1 MPWVSD
7 SIGAS
12 CRGAGIVRPCRAEEV
27 PRTRSRGV
35 APGWHA
41 PRPWRVNLAEFS
53 IGENCYGPIYETGS
67 STLSSQLPAMHNRA
81 ESAYTV
87 ASPLRRIAAEKFR
100 EEPPLTSSVVETK
113 VNRNSPEYE
122 KNTRRLVDLV
132 TEIKNQEIAIQ
143 QGGGAKAIESQHK
156 KGRLTARERIAKLID
171 PDTQFFELGIYA
183 AYEMYEEWGGAPGA
197 GTVTGLAKVCGR
209 TFMLIANDATVKAGA
224 FFPITAKKVIR
235 AQNIAIE
242 NHIPTIYL
250 VDSAGVFL
258 PLQEDV
264 FPDTDDFGR
273 VFRNNAVMSAMGIS
287 QIAAIMGMCVAGGG
301 YLPVMCDHVLMT
313 DGSGLFLAG
322 PALVQAAIG
331 QKISAEELGGAA
343 MHSAISGTVDFR
355 EPNEEACLTRIRS
368 IIGKWG
374 YRRQSPWD
382 RRKPVDPLLPA
393 EEMYGIYDSSPA
405 RPYDMKEILARVLDG
420 SRFDEYKAE
429 YGKTLVCGYGR
440 IGGFAV
446 GIVANQKLHAQA
458 TDHEGHKRVEFGGV
472 IYTESAEKAAR
483 FIMDCNQNLIP
494 LIFFHDVNGFMV
506 GRDAEWSGIIKAGA
520 KMVNAVSNSV
530 VPKITVIV
538 GGSFGAGHYAMCG
551 KAYDPRFVF
560 AWPTAR
566 YAVMSGDSA
575 AGTLV
580 EIKVKQLER
589 SGTKLSDE
597 DKKELYESVKR
608 TYDEQ
613 TDPRYGA
620 ARLWIDKIIDPIETR
635 DAIAQA
641 LEAAAL
647 NPDVPEFKVGVL
659 QT

>member
-1 MPWVSD
+1 MADRNEVSQ
-7 SIGAS
+7 
-12 CRGAGIVRPCRAEEV
+12 
-27 PRTRSRGV
+27 
-35 APGWHA
+35 
-41 PRPWRVNLAEFS
+41 
-53 IGENCYGPIYETGS
+53 S
-67 STLSSQLPAMHNRA
+67 SAATSLLPSKVDAT
-81 ESAYTV
+81 SA
-87 ASPLRRIAAEKFR
+87 KFEANMR
-100 EEPPLTSSVVETK
+100 FMA
-113 VNRNSPEYE
+113 
-122 KNTRRLVDLV
+122 DLV
-132 TEIKNQEIAIQ
+132 SQVRNEEEQIRE
-143 QGGGAKAIESQHK
+143 GGGAKAIESQHA
-156 KGRLTARERIAKLID
+156 KGRLTARERIQRLID
-171 PDTQFFELGIYA
+171 PGTFFELGIYA
-183 AYEMYEEWGGAPGA
+183 AYGMYEEWGGAPAA
-197 GTVTGLAKVCGR
+197 GVITGLARIHTRLV
-209 TFMLIANDATVKAGA
+209 MIIANDATVKAGA
-224 FFPITAKKVIR
+224 FFPMTAKKVIR
-235 AQNIAIE
+235 AQNIALE
-242 NHIPTIYL
+242 NRVPTIYL

-273 VFRNNAVMSAMGIS
+273 VFRNNAVMSAQGIP

-331 QKISAEELGGAA
+331 QKYSAEELGGAA
-343 MHSAISGTVDFR
+343 MHAAISGTVDYR
-355 EPNEEACLTRIRS
+355 EPDDEACVARIRS
-368 IIGKWG
+368 LVEKWG

-382 RRKPVDPLLPA
+382 RKKPEDPSLTA
-393 EEMYGIYDSSPA
+393 EEIYGIYDPSPA
-405 RPYDMKEILARVLDG
+405 RPYDMKEILARIVDVG
-420 SRFDEYKAE
+420 RFDEYKAE
-429 YGKTLVCGYGR
+429 YGKTLVCGYAR
-440 IGGFAV
+440 IGGFGV
-446 GIVANQKLHAQA
+446 GIVANQKLHAQQ

-494 LIFFHDVNGFMV
+494 LVFFHDVNGFMV

-560 AWPTAR
+560 AWPTAK

-575 AGTLV
+575 AGTLL
-580 EIKVKQLER
+580 EIKIKQQER
-589 SGTKLSDE
+589 SGKKLSE
-597 DKKELYESVKR
+597 EEEKELYDSVKR
-608 TYDEQ
+608 TYDNQ

-620 ARLWIDKIIDPIETR
+620 ARLWIDKIIDPVETR
-635 DAIAQA
+635 EAIVYA

>member
-1 MPWVSD
+1 LKAEGRGLSLRSD
-7 SIGAS
+7 AALLY
-12 CRGAGIVRPCRAEEV
+12 RKWFLA
-27 PRTRSRGV
+27 
-35 APGWHA
+35 APFMA
-41 PRPWRVNLAEFS
+41 DRIEFS
-53 IGENCYGPIYETGS
+53 TPS
-67 STLSSQLPAMHNRA
+67 
-81 ESAYTV
+81 
-87 ASPLRRIAAEKFR
+87 
-100 EEPPLTSSVVETK
+100 TSSVLETR
-113 VNRNSPEYE
+113 VDATSARFEANMRFLADMVSQVRNEEE
-122 KNTRRLVDLV
+122 KIR
-132 TEIKNQEIAIQ
+132 E
-143 QGGGAKAIESQHK
+143 GGGAKAIEGQHN
-156 KGRLTARERIAKLID
+156 KGRLTARERISLLVD
-171 PDTQFFELGIYA
+171 PGSFFEIGSFA
-183 AYEMYEEWGGAPGA
+183 AYGMYEEWGGAPSA
-197 GTVTGLAKVCGR
+197 GVITGLGR
-209 TFMLIANDATVKAGA
+209 IHTRLVMIIANDATVKAGA
-224 FFPITAKKVIR
+224 FFPMTSKKVIR

-242 NHIPTIYL
+242 NRIPTMYL

-273 VFRNNAVMSAMGIS
+273 VFRNNAVMSAMGIP

-331 QKISAEELGGAA
+331 QKVSAEELGGAA

-355 EPNEEACLTRIRS
+355 EPNDEACLARIRA
-368 IIGKWG
+368 IVEKWG

-382 RRKPVDPLLPA
+382 RRKPEEPALAA
-393 EEMYGIYDSSPA
+393 EEIYGIYDSSPG
-405 RPYDMKEILARVLDG
+405 RPYDMKEIIARIVDG
-420 SRFDEYKAE
+420 SRFDEYKPE
-429 YGKTLVCGYGR
+429 YGKTLVCGYAR

-446 GIVANQKLHAQA
+446 GVVANQKLHAQA
-458 TDHEGHKRVEFGGV
+458 TDHEGHKRMEFGGV

-494 LIFFHDVNGFMV
+494 LVFFHDVNGFMV

-530 VPKITVIV
+530 VPKITVIL

-551 KAYDPRFVF
+551 KAYDPRFLF

-575 AGTLV
+575 ASVLV
-580 EIKVKQLER
+580 EIKLKQLER
-589 SGTKLSDE
+589 GGKKLGEDE
-597 DKKELYESVKR
+597 KKELYEATKR

-620 ARLWIDKIIDPIETR
+620 ARLWIDKIIDPAETR
-635 DAIAQA
+635 DAITQA

>member
-1 MPWVSD
+1 MADRTD
-7 SIGAS
+7 STALTVNNVLTTKLDPS
-12 CRGAGIVRPCRAEEV
+12 SLRFESNMRA
-27 PRTRSRGV
+27 
-35 APGWHA
+35 
-41 PRPWRVNLAEFS
+41 LA
-53 IGENCYGPIYETGS
+53 
-67 STLSSQLPAMHNRA
+67 
-81 ESAYTV
+81 
-87 ASPLRRIAAEKFR
+87 
-100 EEPPLTSSVVETK
+100 
-113 VNRNSPEYE
+113 
-122 KNTRRLVDLV
+122 DLV
-132 TEIKNQEIAIQ
+132 AQVRNEEEKIRE
-143 QGGGAKAIESQHK
+143 GGGTKAIENQHSK
-156 KGRLTARERIAKLID
+156 ARLTARERIHLLAD
-171 PDTQFFELGIYA
+171 PGTFFELGAYA
-183 AYEMYEEWGGAPGA
+183 AHGMYEEWGGAPAA
-197 GTVTGLAKVCGR
+197 GVVTGLARIHTRLV
-209 TFMLIANDATVKAGA
+209 MLIVNDATVKAGA
-224 FFPITAKKVIR
+224 FFPMTAKKVIR

-242 NHIPTIYL
+242 NRIPTVYL

-273 VFRNNAVMSAMGIS
+273 VFRNNAVMSAMGIP

-301 YLPVMCDHVLMT
+301 YLPVMCDNVLMT

-343 MHSAISGTVDFR
+343 MHSAISGTIDFR
-355 EPNEEACLTRIRS
+355 EPNDEACLARIRS
-368 IIGKWG
+368 LVEKWG
-374 YRRQSPWD
+374 YRRRSLWD
-382 RRKPVDPLLPA
+382 RKQPVDPALTA
-393 EEMYGIYDSSPA
+393 EEIYGLSDASPA
-405 RPYDMKEILARVLDG
+405 RPYAMKEILARIVDE
-420 SRFDEYKAE
+420 SRFDEYKSE
-429 YGKTLVCGYGR
+429 YGKTLICGYAR

-446 GIVANQKLHAQA
+446 GIVANQKLHAHQ

-483 FIMDCNQNLIP
+483 FILDCNQNLVP
-494 LIFFHDVNGFMV
+494 LVFFHDVNGFMV

-560 AWPTAR
+560 AWPTAK
-566 YAVMSGDSA
+566 YAVMSGDAA

-589 SGTKLSDE
+589 SGKKLSE
-597 DKKELYESVKR
+597 EEKKELFDATKKTYE
-608 TYDEQ
+608 EQ

-620 ARLWIDKIIDPIETR
+620 ARLWIDKIIDPMETR
-635 DAIAQA
+635 QAITQA

-647 NPDVPEFKVGVL
+647 NPEVPEFKVGVL